1 MLALTIFIASLLIF
15 IAFFTQ
21 SMQTAIEYQQHNSMS
36 TKTSDLLD
44 TVLLNPGL
52 PMYWGQNDTEPVGF
66 GLQDPEFNEYS
77 LSSFSPLRLSVG
89 TQPSVHYAAKNAYY
103 NNFTAGSGGC
113 LLTPIDD
120 GNTKSVSYQL
130 VAELLGI
137 NGTYGF
143 QLTLTPTVD
152 IEIEK
157 TSTGSPLQFSVNAY
171 GSGFVLANA
180 NVTYS
185 LIVVNQDGNQYPSW
199 SIISSKTST
208 DAAGSLQLSFPGING
223 ETRSYALVV
232 YSYLYGLKGMGY
244 YVHVPASF
252 TKTVVPIVDSFQN
265 HAIRL
270 AHSDTVG
277 AVTTFPVSEL
287 SYNTSYAIVTEEY
300 TLRQVNLDP
309 TNATAKITNDL
320 NISKTYKTL
329 TLPANNP
336 GILIVAYKDTLSGQV
351 GIELVPWGLGSLAF
365 PVSLGGNSKG
375 YDWVTT
381 DIRQVTIGGIAYQ
394 ATLNLWRIE
403 GHGGSS

>member
-1 MLALTIFIASLLIF
+1 
-15 IAFFTQ
+15 
-21 SMQTAIEYQQHNSMS
+21 
-36 TKTSDLLD
+36 
-44 TVLLNPGL
+44 
-52 PMYWGQNDTEPVGF
+52 
-66 GLQDPEFNEYS
+66 
-77 LSSFSPLRLSVG
+77 
-89 TQPSVHYAAKNAYY
+89 
-103 NNFTAGSGGC
+103 
-113 LLTPIDD
+113 
-120 GNTKSVSYQL
+120 
-130 VAELLGI
+130 
-137 NGTYGF
+137 
-143 QLTLTPTVD
+143 
-152 IEIEK
+152 
-157 TSTGSPLQFSVNAY
+157 
-171 GSGFVLANA
+171 
-180 NVTYS
+180 
-185 LIVVNQDGNQYPSW
+185 
-199 SIISSKTST
+199 
-208 DAAGSLQLSFPGING
+208 LQLSFPGING